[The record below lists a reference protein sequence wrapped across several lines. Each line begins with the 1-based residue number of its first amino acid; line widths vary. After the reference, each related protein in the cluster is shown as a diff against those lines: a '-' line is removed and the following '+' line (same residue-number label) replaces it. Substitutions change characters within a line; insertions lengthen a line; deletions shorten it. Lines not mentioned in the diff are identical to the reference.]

1 MSNGAT
7 NLEKNIVTDISETM
21 VRLIQ
26 PTPIKLIAKGPLYIK
41 VDSKTQC
48 SVVEHPKDCSYKF
61 VTEILYVLTFLVKFR
76 KFSWAVFM
84 LHYHSNDSLCHN
96 IYAGPAL
103 ENNDFTDY
111 RGHPAFLKAFNF
123 KDDIFQP
130 LVTYH

>member
-1 MSNGAT
+1 MTPKNRISIMDGPKGHLSNGAT

-61 VTEILYVLTFLVKFR
+61 VTEILYTVLAPLLGAASIQKKIFWP
-76 KFSWAVFM
+76 SD
-84 LHYHSNDSLCHN
+84 YHIKS
-96 IYAGPAL
+96 
-103 ENNDFTDY
+103 
-111 RGHPAFLKAFNF
+111 K
-123 KDDIFQP
+123 
-130 LVTYH
+130 